1 MCDSLHVCV
10 CVFVCVFVCVLCMCM
25 CMTTGRRPYTHTF
38 VYFHIE
44 EQKRHCTLA
53 HWYTTLAG
61 LMCVLLFRAFLS
73 RLLPRLPLI
82 GPKRRPGGADVCATL
97 LPSRA
102 IAVAGLASGLSLLF
116 LLACPLLPCYLLSL
130 NPPQPPHLLC
140 SFSFSL
146 FTPHASPSSLPTL
159 VSLDSVCS
167 GIRPYSMV

>member
-10 CVFVCVFVCVLCMCM
+10 CVCVCVCILCMCM

-44 EQKRHCTLA
+44 EQKRPCTLA

-102 IAVAGLASGLSLLF
+102 IAVAGLASGLSFCCFF
-116 LLACPLLPCYLLSL
+116 LLVPCSLATCSLSTPHNLPTSSVLSHSLCSLSTPLPPLSLPSCPLI
-130 NPPQPPHLLC
+130 
-140 SFSFSL
+140 
-146 FTPHASPSSLPTL
+146 
-159 VSLDSVCS
+159 VCVRVYVR
-167 GIRPYSMV
+167 IV